1 MTRPHL
7 LEQACEGP
15 CFPALLEKG
24 RLSPTANSRGPW
36 CRLLE
41 SVSQALSPSRTQG
54 TAWGSF
60 SSPQLFTDLW
70 KPETP
75 PLTPSDHL

>member
-15 CFPALLEKG
+15 CFPALPEKG

-36 CRLLE
+36 SRLLE
-41 SVSQALSPSRTQG
+41 CLPGPVSLQDSGDCLGLFLQPS
-54 TAWGSF
+54 AF
-60 SSPQLFTDLW
+60 
-70 KPETP
+70 
-75 PLTPSDHL
+75 H